1 MNVHDF
7 RLQIYEL
14 YVWLLKI
21 IKQGRFKKQVLLNGS
36 FPDVLINNRAPAQ
49 DSDSWFVLSYFGKY
63 YCAVCLT
70 RSPEK
75 LLICIDIRK
84 LCHLIVMLSDEHALV
99 DLFLLHFPVYG
110 TAVLWER
117 LRIYK

>member
-1 MNVHDF
+1 M
-7 RLQIYEL
+7 
-14 YVWLLKI
+14 LKI

-63 YCAVCLT
+63 YYAACLT

-75 LLICIDIRK
+75 LLLSKVICIDIKFRK
-84 LCHLIVMLSDEHALV
+84 LCHLLVMLSDEHALV
-99 DLFLLHFPVYG
+99 VLLLVHFPVYG

>member
-1 MNVHDF
+1 MFSN
-7 RLQIYEL
+7 Y
-14 YVWLLKI
+14 
-21 IKQGRFKKQVLLNGS
+21 GS
-36 FPDVLINNRAPAQ
+36 FPDFLMDNRAPAR

-63 YCAVCLT
+63 YLESAVCPT

-99 DLFLLHFPVYG
+99 VLFLVHFPVYG

>member
-1 MNVHDF
+1 M
-7 RLQIYEL
+7 
-14 YVWLLKI
+14 
-21 IKQGRFKKQVLLNGS
+21 
-36 FPDVLINNRAPAQ
+36 NNRAPAR
-49 DSDSWFVLSYFGKY
+49 DSDLWFVLSQFGKY

-70 RSPEK
+70 RSPEN

-84 LCHLIVMLSDEHALV
+84 LCPLLVMLSDEHALGV
-99 DLFLLHFPVYG
+99 LLLEYFPVYG